1 MKILLIKPPI
11 HSCRVQI
18 GRHAPIGLLYL
29 AGELR
34 NAGHEV
40 EIFDALAYTAEN
52 RIVSAD
58 DAGPAD
64 RQKIARHPRMRHL
77 VHWGAGWEAL
87 SDAIRRASPDVIGIS
102 CMFTPY
108 YETAYRAARMARELM
123 PNAVI
128 LLGGSHPTVAYK
140 HAIQEKAFDAVILGE
155 GERKFLQLL
164 DRLESGSPI
173 TSVPGVVT
181 RCGPG
186 RCDCPAGSSDI
197 HVNDRTEWID
207 DLDSIAAPATDLVDF
222 ADYGNSGTLITSR
235 GCPFSCSFCTVHATV
250 GKTFRSRSVGSVADE
265 IEHYIRAYGIRRFRI
280 EDDNFTMDLARV
292 LALCREIQRRD
303 LDIEL
308 DLPNGMTVVG
318 LTEELADGM
327 AAAGFRSLFL
337 GLETTD
343 PAHLRMMRKG
353 FTSVD
358 KVQDGIAL
366 FEARGVSAR
375 TTLIVGLLGQSIRA
389 AAQDVIELARR
400 RIYFGVNPIYPI
412 PSSSD
417 HAEFRRL
424 GLLSDETDLALLEGF
439 NFAIGS
445 NLISAGEL
453 YWVWVAAKALSQWP
467 SYILDGAAARARGAQ
482 LPPLA
487 AIARLLEEHP
497 AELREVPIGFEMIG
511 APVPGA
517 GADDHV
523 RMDRGYCFCD
533 HQMVRELRTGT
544 GPGDFCVVAGDIV
557 AAAVSMHAGTPLTAS
572 PTASRVAGAPFC
584 EFRIEAGSDETSAK
598 VHEIFCAELA
608 RMTLAGQAS

>member
-1 MKILLIKPPI
+1 MKIILIKPPI
-11 HSCRVQI
+11 HSFRVQI

-34 NAGHEV
+34 GAGHEV
-40 EIFDALAYTAEN
+40 EIFDALAHTGDN
-52 RIVSAD
+52 RIVSAAS
-58 DAGPAD
+58 AGPAG

-77 VHWGAGWEAL
+77 VHWGADWDAMA
-87 SDAIRRASPDVIGIS
+87 DAIRQASPDVIGIS

-108 YETAYRAARMARELM
+108 YETAYHAARLARELA

-128 LLGGSHPTVAYK
+128 LLGGSHPTVAYE
-140 HAIQEKAFDAVILGE
+140 HAVRETAFDAIILGE
-155 GERKFLQLL
+155 GERKFIKLL
-164 DRLESGSPI
+164 DCLESGAPI
-173 TSVPGVVT
+173 TAVPGVVA

-186 RCDCPAGSSDI
+186 RCDCPAGSTEI

-207 DLDSIAAPATDLVDF
+207 DLDSIAFPATDLVDF
-222 ADYGNSGTLITSR
+222 ADYGSSGTLITSR

-250 GKTFRSRSVGSVADE
+250 GKRFRHRSADSVADE
-265 IEHYIRAYGIRRFRI
+265 IEHYIQAHGVRRFRV
-280 EDDNFTMDLARV
+280 EDDNFTMDRARV
-292 LALCREIQRRD
+292 LDICREIQRRE
-303 LDIEL
+303 LDVEL

-327 AAAGFRSLFL
+327 ARAGFRSLFL

-343 PAHLRMMRKG
+343 QTFLRKIHKG

-375 TTLIVGLLGQSIRA
+375 TTLIVGLLGQSIRG
-389 AAQDVIELARR
+389 AAQDAIELARR
-400 RIYFGVNPIYPI
+400 HLYFGVNPIYPI

-424 GLLSDETDLALLEGF
+424 GLLTEETDLALLEGF

-445 NLISAGEL
+445 NLIAADEL
-453 YWVWVAAKALSQWP
+453 YWVWVAAKALSQWA
-467 SYILDGAAARARGAQ
+467 SYILDGAGARGGQ
-482 LPPLA
+482 VPLQA
-487 AIARLLEEHP
+487 AIDRLC
-497 AELREVPIGFEMIG
+497 AENLVELGEVPLGFEMIG
-511 APVPGA
+511 APIPGA
-517 GADDHV
+517 TDGV
-523 RMDRGYCFCD
+523 RMHHGYCFCD
-533 HQMVRELRTGT
+533 HQMVQELRTGT

-557 AAAVSMHAGTPLTAS
+557 AAAIGLHAGTSLTAT

-584 EFRIEAGSDETSAK
+584 EFRIDAGSDGISAK
-598 VHEIFCAELA
+598 VQAIFRAELV
-608 RMTLAGQAS
+608 RMTAEQAC

>member
-11 HSCRVQI
+11 HSFRVQI

-29 AGELR
+29 AGAVR

-52 RIVSAD
+52 RVVSAAE
-58 DAGPAD
+58 AGPAD
-64 RQKIARHPRMRHL
+64 RQKIACHPRMRHL
-77 VHWGAGWEAL
+77 VHWGADWDAM

-108 YETAYRAARMARELM
+108 YETAYRAARLARELM

-128 LLGGSHPTVAYK
+128 LLGGSHPTVAYE
-140 HAIQEKAFDAVILGE
+140 HAIKETAFDAIILGE
-155 GERKFLQLL
+155 GERKFIQLL
-164 DRLESGSPI
+164 DCLESGAPV
-173 TSVPGVVT
+173 TAVPGVVA

-186 RCDCPAGSSDI
+186 RCDCPAGSTEI

-207 DLDSIAAPATDLVDF
+207 DLDAIVPPATDMVDF

-250 GKTFRSRSVGSVADE
+250 GKSYRSHSVSSVTDE
-265 IEHYIRAYGIRRFRI
+265 IERYIRDHGVRRFRI
-280 EDDNFTMDLARV
+280 EDDNFTMDRARV

-343 PAHLRMMRKG
+343 PAHLRKIRKG

-358 KVQDGIAL
+358 KVQDGISL

-375 TTLIVGLLGQSIRA
+375 TTLIVGLLGQSIKG

-400 RIYFGVNPIYPI
+400 HIYFGVNPIYPI

-417 HAEFRRL
+417 HAEFMRL
-424 GLLSDETDLALLEGF
+424 GLISAETDLALLEGF
-439 NFAIGS
+439 NFAVGS
-445 NLISAGEL
+445 NLISAAEL

-467 SYILDGAAARARGAQ
+467 SYIVDGAEARARGAR
-482 LPPLA
+482 PSPGA
-487 AIARLLEEHP
+487 ALARLLERHP
-497 AELREVPIGFEMIG
+497 AELREAPIGFETIG
-511 APVPGA
+511 APIPGA
-517 GADDHV
+517 EDGV

-557 AAAVSMHAGTPLTAS
+557 AAAVSMHAGTLLTAAQ
-572 PTASRVAGAPFC
+572 TASRVAGAPFC
-584 EFRIEAGSDETSAK
+584 EFRIDAGGDATSAK
-598 VHEIFCAELA
+598 VHEVFCTELA
-608 RMTLAGQAS
+608 RTAVA